1 LEPALNSTHEKNGS
15 IEWVRILAALGIVCF
30 HAQTGLA
37 AQIGYAGLPA
47 FIAISFFLLGDVG
60 SSGGLASRPW
70 RGFLDRRAKRL
81 LVPWIA
87 WIAIYLIFDL
97 GLAMFGLRRDVDEV
111 VSSFNPLFGTRLHL
125 WYLPFVFL
133 GMLAV
138 RLIAPACVRVGGS
151 WLVALALVLAALSG
165 VVLPEVLD
173 LAQLPSPVPQ
183 FLQGTSALCYGIAI
197 AHLVTVR
204 EPGYRTAGILGVAV
218 AAVAIAVMRDLLNGN
233 SWIPYG
239 VGVSVTCL
247 AILWPTRE
255 DAFSRVMAP
264 LSLGIYLAHPMVVGA
279 IHRSA
284 LMHRLGL
291 PEQLTFIVAF
301 IGSALFVYGLR
312 QTPLKALV

>member
-1 LEPALNSTHEKNGS
+1 
-15 IEWVRILAALGIVCF
+15 V
-30 HAQTGLA
+30 
-37 AQIGYAGLPA
+37 
-47 FIAISFFLLGDVG
+47 
-60 SSGGLASRPW
+60 
-70 RGFLDRRAKRL
+70 DRRAKRL

-87 WIAIYLIFDL
+87 WIAIYLILDL
-97 GLAMFGLRRDVDEV
+97 GLAMLGLRRNVDEV
-111 VSSFNPLFGTRLHL
+111 VSGFNPLFGTRLHL

-138 RLIAPACVRVGGS
+138 RLIAPACVRIRRS
-151 WLVALALVLAALSG
+151 WLVALTLGLAALSG
-165 VVLPEVLD
+165 LVLPEILD

-183 FLQGTSALCYGIAI
+183 FLQATPALCYGIAI

-204 EPGYRTAGILGVAV
+204 DPWFRTAGILGVAV
-218 AAVAIAVMRDLLNGN
+218 AAVAIAVMRESLNGN

-247 AILWPTRE
+247 AVLWPTRE

-264 LSLGIYLAHPMVVGA
+264 LSLGIYLAHPMIVGA

-301 IGSALFVYGLR
+301 IVTALLVYGLR
-312 QTPLKALV
+312 QSPLKVVV